1 MRVRVPLRKQ
11 ILSKIKNK
19 KYEYIKFIKGKDCWW
34 KTELL
39 NSIRSKASSKLKNTD
54 DNKILDVISI
64 VDAFNSSLSI
74 NSLVEQSSCV
84 PKQNIVLPT
93 EILGQGVDQIPLQK
107 YDIIRAKIGVCEHYG
122 VIYKIDTELNIAWVV
137 SITSDITLD
146 NLIPIKKSRLFK
158 TFFVAYFHP
167 IFLNKNNYTFCNVF
181 DNKEEFDETV
191 RIIKKYYKTNFRVWK

>member
-1 MRVRVPLRKQ
+1 MSILNLLKEKTADEKQ
-11 ILSKIKNK
+11 N
-19 KYEYIKFIKGKDCWW
+19 F
-34 KTELL
+34 L

-54 DNKILDVISI
+54 DNKILDVI
-64 VDAFNSSLSI
+64 
-74 NSLVEQSSCV
+74 
-84 PKQNIVLPT
+84 
-93 EILGQGVDQIPLQK
+93 GQGVDQIPLQK

-191 RIIKKYYKTNFRVWK
+191 RIIKKYYKTNFRV

>member
-1 MRVRVPLRKQ
+1 MS
-11 ILSKIKNK
+11 ILDLLKEKSVEEKEN
-19 KYEYIKFIKGKDCWW
+19 F
-34 KTELL
+34 L
-39 NSIRSKASSKLKNTD
+39 NSVRSKASSKLKNTD
-54 DNKILDVISI
+54 DNKIIDVISI
-64 VDAFNSSLSI
+64 VDAFSSSLSTT
-74 NSLVEQSSCV
+74 SLIEQSSYV

-191 RIIKKYYKTNFRVWK
+191 RIIKKYYKTNFRV

>member
-1 MRVRVPLRKQ
+1 MSILDLLKKKTVNEKQ
-11 ILSKIKNK
+11 N
-19 KYEYIKFIKGKDCWW
+19 F
-34 KTELL
+34 L
-39 NSIRSKASSKLKNTD
+39 NSIRIKASTKLKNTD
-54 DNKILDVISI
+54 DNKIIDIISI
-64 VDAFNSSLSI
+64 VDAFNSSLSVTNLI
-74 NSLVEQSSCV
+74 EQSSCV

-191 RIIKKYYKTNFRVWK
+191 RIIKKYYKTNFRV

>member
-1 MRVRVPLRKQ
+1 MSILDLLKEKTANEKQ
-11 ILSKIKNK
+11 N
-19 KYEYIKFIKGKDCWW
+19 F
-34 KTELL
+34 L
-39 NSIRSKASSKLKNTD
+39 NSIRIKASTKLKNTD

-93 EILGQGVDQIPLQK
+93 EILGQGIDQIPLQK
-107 YDIIRAKIGVCEHYG
+107 YDIIRAKIGQGTYYG
-122 VIYKIDTELNIAWVV
+122 VIYKIDPELNIAWVV
-137 SITSDITLD
+137 SITSDITLN
-146 NLIPIKKSRLFK
+146 NLIPIKRSRLFK

-167 IFLNKNNYTFCNVF
+167 VFLDKNNYIFCNVF

-191 RIIKKYYKTNFRVWK
+191 RIIKKYYKTNFRV

>member
-1 MRVRVPLRKQ
+1 MS
-11 ILSKIKNK
+11 ILDLLKEKSVEEKEN
-19 KYEYIKFIKGKDCWW
+19 F
-34 KTELL
+34 L
-39 NSIRSKASSKLKNTD
+39 NSVRSKASSKLKNTD

-84 PKQNIVLPT
+84 PKQDIVLPT

-122 VIYKIDTELNIAWVV
+122 VIYKIDPELNIAWVV
-137 SITSDITLD
+137 SITSDITLN
-146 NLIPIKKSRLFK
+146 NLIPIKRSRLFK

-167 IFLNKNNYTFCNVF
+167 VFLDKNNYTFCNVF
-181 DNKEEFDETV
+181 DNKEEFDEAI
-191 RIIKKYYKTNFRVWK
+191 RIIKKYYKTNFRV

>member
-1 MRVRVPLRKQ
+1 MSILNLLKEKTADEKQ
-11 ILSKIKNK
+11 N
-19 KYEYIKFIKGKDCWW
+19 F
-34 KTELL
+34 L

-54 DNKILDVISI
+54 NDKILDVISI
-64 VDAFNSSLSI
+64 VDAFNPSLSI

-84 PKQNIVLPT
+84 PKQNIILPT

-191 RIIKKYYKTNFRVWK
+191 RIIKKYYKINFRV

>member
-1 MRVRVPLRKQ
+1 MSILNLLKEKTADEKQ
-11 ILSKIKNK
+11 N
-19 KYEYIKFIKGKDCWW
+19 F
-34 KTELL
+34 L

-93 EILGQGVDQIPLQK
+93 EILGQGIDQIPLQK
-107 YDIIRAKIGVCEHYG
+107 YDVIKAKIGPCEHYG
-122 VIYKIDTELNIAWVV
+122 VIYKIDAELNIAWVV
-137 SITSDITLD
+137 SITSDITLN
-146 NLIPIKKSRLFK
+146 NLIPIKRSRLFK

-167 IFLNKNNYTFCNVF
+167 VFLDKNNYIFYNVF

-191 RIIKKYYKTNFRVWK
+191 RIIKKYYKTNFRV

>member
-1 MRVRVPLRKQ
+1 MN
-11 ILSKIKNK
+11 ILDLLKEKSVEEKEN
-19 KYEYIKFIKGKDCWW
+19 F
-34 KTELL
+34 L
-39 NSIRSKASSKLKNTD
+39 NSVRSKASSKLKNTD

-64 VDAFNSSLSI
+64 VDAFSSSLSTT
-74 NSLVEQSSCV
+74 SLIEQSSCV

-191 RIIKKYYKTNFRVWK
+191 RIIKKYYKTNFRV

>member
-1 MRVRVPLRKQ
+1 MSILNLLKEKTADEKQ
-11 ILSKIKNK
+11 N
-19 KYEYIKFIKGKDCWW
+19 F
-34 KTELL
+34 L
-39 NSIRSKASSKLKNTD
+39 NSIRAKASSKLKNTD
-54 DNKILDVISI
+54 NNKILDVISI

-137 SITSDITLD
+137 NITSDITLD

-181 DNKEEFDETV
+181 DNKEEFDEAV
-191 RIIKKYYKTNFRVWK
+191 RIIKKYYKTNFRV

>member
-1 MRVRVPLRKQ
+1 MSILDLLKEKTANEKQ
-11 ILSKIKNK
+11 N
-19 KYEYIKFIKGKDCWW
+19 F
-34 KTELL
+34 L
-39 NSIRSKASSKLKNTD
+39 NSIRIKVSAKLKNTD
-54 DNKILDVISI
+54 DNKIIDVISI
-64 VDAFNSSLSI
+64 VDAFNSSLSVTNLI
-74 NSLVEQSSCV
+74 EQSSCV

-93 EILGQGVDQIPLQK
+93 EILGQGVGQIPLQK
-107 YDIIRAKIGVCEHYG
+107 YDIIRAKIGPSTHYG

-181 DNKEEFDETV
+181 DNKEEFDEAV
-191 RIIKKYYKTNFRVWK
+191 RIIKKYYKTNFRV

>member
-1 MRVRVPLRKQ
+1 MSILNLLKEKTADEKQ
-11 ILSKIKNK
+11 N
-19 KYEYIKFIKGKDCWW
+19 F
-34 KTELL
+34 L

-74 NSLVEQSSCV
+74 NSLVEQSSCG

-191 RIIKKYYKTNFRVWK
+191 RIIKKYYKTNFRV

>member
-1 MRVRVPLRKQ
+1 MSILDLLKEKTANEKQ
-11 ILSKIKNK
+11 N
-19 KYEYIKFIKGKDCWW
+19 F
-34 KTELL
+34 L
-39 NSIRSKASSKLKNTD
+39 NSIRIKVSAKLKNTD
-54 DNKILDVISI
+54 DNKIIDVISI
-64 VDAFNSSLSI
+64 VDAFNSSLSVTNLI
-74 NSLVEQSSCV
+74 EQSSCV

-107 YDIIRAKIGVCEHYG
+107 YDIIRAKIGPSTHYG
-122 VIYKIDTELNIAWVV
+122 VIYKIDTELNIAWAV

-181 DNKEEFDETV
+181 DNKEEFDEAV
-191 RIIKKYYKTNFRVWK
+191 RIIKKYYKTNFRV

>member
-1 MRVRVPLRKQ
+1 MSILNLLKEKTADEKQ
-11 ILSKIKNK
+11 N
-19 KYEYIKFIKGKDCWW
+19 F
-34 KTELL
+34 L

-137 SITSDITLD
+137 SITNDITLD

-191 RIIKKYYKTNFRVWK
+191 RIIKKYYKTNFRV

>member
-11 ILSKIKNK
+11 ILSKL
-19 KYEYIKFIKGKDCWW
+19 
-34 KTELL
+34 KTKSISILNLLKEKTADEKQNFL

-93 EILGQGVDQIPLQK
+93 EILGQGVNQIPLQK
-107 YDIIRAKIGVCEHYG
+107 YDIIRAKIGGCEHYG

-191 RIIKKYYKTNFRVWK
+191 RIIKKYYKTNFRV

>member
-1 MRVRVPLRKQ
+1 M
-11 ILSKIKNK
+11 
-19 KYEYIKFIKGKDCWW
+19 
-34 KTELL
+34 
-39 NSIRSKASSKLKNTD
+39 
-54 DNKILDVISI
+54 
-64 VDAFNSSLSI
+64 
-74 NSLVEQSSCV
+74 
-84 PKQNIVLPT
+84 
-93 EILGQGVDQIPLQK
+93 
-107 YDIIRAKIGVCEHYG
+107 KIGVCEHYG

-191 RIIKKYYKTNFRVWK
+191 RIIKKYYKTNFRV

>member
-1 MRVRVPLRKQ
+1 MSILNLLKEKTADEKQ
-11 ILSKIKNK
+11 N
-19 KYEYIKFIKGKDCWW
+19 F
-34 KTELL
+34 L

-93 EILGQGVDQIPLQK
+93 EILGQGIDQIPLQK
-107 YDIIRAKIGVCEHYG
+107 YDIIRAKIGQGAHYG
-122 VIYKIDTELNIAWVV
+122 VIYKIDPELNIAWVV
-137 SITSDITLD
+137 SITSDITLN
-146 NLIPIKKSRLFK
+146 NLIPIKRSRLFK

-167 IFLNKNNYTFCNVF
+167 VFLDKNNYTFCNVF

-191 RIIKKYYKTNFRVWK
+191 RIIKKYYKTNFRV

>member
-1 MRVRVPLRKQ
+1 MSILNLLKEKTADEKQ
-11 ILSKIKNK
+11 N
-19 KYEYIKFIKGKDCWW
+19 F
-34 KTELL
+34 L
-39 NSIRSKASSKLKNTD
+39 NSIRCKVSSKLRNTD
-54 DNKILDVISI
+54 NNKILDVISI

-74 NSLVEQSSCV
+74 DSLVEQSSCV

-107 YDIIRAKIGVCEHYG
+107 YDIIRAKIGMCEHYG

-167 IFLNKNNYTFCNVF
+167 IFLNKNNYIFCNVF

-191 RIIKKYYKTNFRVWK
+191 RIIKKYYKTNFRV

>member
-1 MRVRVPLRKQ
+1 MSILNLLKEKTADEKQ
-11 ILSKIKNK
+11 N
-19 KYEYIKFIKGKDCWW
+19 F
-34 KTELL
+34 L

-84 PKQNIVLPT
+84 PKQNIILPT

-107 YDIIRAKIGVCEHYG
+107 YDIIRAKIGGYEHYG

-191 RIIKKYYKTNFRVWK
+191 RIIKKYYKTNFRV

>member
-1 MRVRVPLRKQ
+1 MSILNLLKEKTADEKQ
-11 ILSKIKNK
+11 N
-19 KYEYIKFIKGKDCWW
+19 F
-34 KTELL
+34 L
-39 NSIRSKASSKLKNTD
+39 NSIRAKASSKLKNTD

-107 YDIIRAKIGVCEHYG
+107 YDIIRAKIGGGEHYG

-191 RIIKKYYKTNFRVWK
+191 RIIKKYYKTNFRV

>member
-1 MRVRVPLRKQ
+1 MSILDLLKEKTANEKQ
-11 ILSKIKNK
+11 N
-19 KYEYIKFIKGKDCWW
+19 F
-34 KTELL
+34 L
-39 NSIRSKASSKLKNTD
+39 NSIRIKVSAKLKKTD
-54 DNKILDVISI
+54 DNKIIDVISI
-64 VDAFNSSLSI
+64 VDAFNSSLSVTNLI
-74 NSLVEQSSCV
+74 EQSSCV

-107 YDIIRAKIGVCEHYG
+107 YDIIRAKIGPNTHYG
-122 VIYKIDTELNIAWVV
+122 VIYKIDTELNIAWTV

-181 DNKEEFDETV
+181 DNKEEFDEAI
-191 RIIKKYYKTNFRVWK
+191 RIIKKYYKTNFRV

>member
-1 MRVRVPLRKQ
+1 MS
-11 ILSKIKNK
+11 ILDLLKEKSVEEKEN
-19 KYEYIKFIKGKDCWW
+19 F
-34 KTELL
+34 L
-39 NSIRSKASSKLKNTD
+39 NSVRSKASSKLKNTD
-54 DNKILDVISI
+54 DNKIIDVISI
-64 VDAFNSSLSI
+64 VDAFSSSLSTT
-74 NSLVEQSSCV
+74 SLIEQSSCV

-107 YDIIRAKIGVCEHYG
+107 YNIIRAKIGVCEHYG

-191 RIIKKYYKTNFRVWK
+191 RIIKKYYKTNFRV

>member
-1 MRVRVPLRKQ
+1 MS
-11 ILSKIKNK
+11 ILDLLKEKSVEEKEN
-19 KYEYIKFIKGKDCWW
+19 F
-34 KTELL
+34 L
-39 NSIRSKASSKLKNTD
+39 NSVRSKASSKLKNTD
-54 DNKILDVISI
+54 DNKIIDVISI
-64 VDAFNSSLSI
+64 VDAFSSSLSTT
-74 NSLVEQSSCV
+74 SLIEQSSCV

-191 RIIKKYYKTNFRVWK
+191 RIIKKYYKTNFRV

>member
-1 MRVRVPLRKQ
+1 MSILNLLKEKTADEKQ
-11 ILSKIKNK
+11 N
-19 KYEYIKFIKGKDCWW
+19 F
-34 KTELL
+34 L

-74 NSLVEQSSCV
+74 NSLVEQSSCI

-107 YDIIRAKIGVCEHYG
+107 YDVIKAKIGPCEHYG
-122 VIYKIDTELNIAWVV
+122 VIYKIDAELNIAWVV
-137 SITSDITLD
+137 NITSDITLD

-181 DNKEEFDETV
+181 DNKEEFDEAV
-191 RIIKKYYKTNFRVWK
+191 RIIKKYYKTNFRV

>member
-1 MRVRVPLRKQ
+1 MSILDLLKEKTVNEKQ
-11 ILSKIKNK
+11 N
-19 KYEYIKFIKGKDCWW
+19 F
-34 KTELL
+34 L
-39 NSIRSKASSKLKNTD
+39 NSIRIKASAKLKNTD
-54 DNKILDVISI
+54 DNKIIDIISI

-181 DNKEEFDETV
+181 DNKEEFNETV
-191 RIIKKYYKTNFRVWK
+191 RIIKKYYKTNFRV

>member
-1 MRVRVPLRKQ
+1 MSILDLLKEKTANEKQ
-11 ILSKIKNK
+11 N
-19 KYEYIKFIKGKDCWW
+19 F
-34 KTELL
+34 L
-39 NSIRSKASSKLKNTD
+39 NSIRIKVSAKLKNTD
-54 DNKILDVISI
+54 DNKIIDVISI
-64 VDAFNSSLSI
+64 VDAFSSSLSTT
-74 NSLVEQSSCV
+74 SLIKQSSCV

-167 IFLNKNNYTFCNVF
+167 TFLNKNNYTFCNVF
-181 DNKEEFDETV
+181 NNKEEFDETV
-191 RIIKKYYKTNFRVWK
+191 RIIKKYYKTNFRV

>member
-1 MRVRVPLRKQ
+1 MSILNLLKEKTADEKQ
-11 ILSKIKNK
+11 N
-19 KYEYIKFIKGKDCWW
+19 F
-34 KTELL
+34 L
-39 NSIRSKASSKLKNTD
+39 NSTRSKASSKLKNTD

-93 EILGQGVDQIPLQK
+93 EILGQDIDQIPLQK
-107 YDIIRAKIGVCEHYG
+107 YDIIRAKIGECEHYG

-137 SITSDITLD
+137 SITSDITLN

-167 IFLNKNNYTFCNVF
+167 ILLNKNNYTFCNVF

-191 RIIKKYYKTNFRVWK
+191 RIIKKYYKTNFRV